1 MSEAKD
7 NKEIGARGGAVSRD
21 DMASELA
28 YVRSLAEEGR
38 NAPLVGGRFSLIWG
52 GLFGFTALL
61 IYVNYAA
68 ALNLGFVNGFAPWIG
83 AFVAGWILSFTVGR
97 RAGAK
102 PGALTIGNQT
112 ANSVWLAVG
121 IFMTLFWFT
130 LMIVHDNYT
139 DAGMPPYFLFSLM
152 FPVAFGLYGV
162 AFFVTATA
170 ARLGWLRYFSYLSW
184 GVAIVSLFLLNSPQ
198 QLLVGGLGSLAC
210 AALPGLIL
218 MRREPSEII

>member
-7 NKEIGARGGAVSRD
+7 NNDVGAHSGD

-38 NAPLVGGRFSLIWG
+38 NAPLVGGRFFLIWG
-52 GLFGFTALL
+52 GLIGFTALL

-83 AFVAGWILSFTVGR
+83 AFVAGWVLSFTLGR
-97 RAGAK
+97 RTGSK

-112 ANSVWLAVG
+112 TNSVWLAVG
-121 IFMTLFWFT
+121 IFMTLFWLT
-130 LMIVHDNYT
+130 LMVVHDNYT
-139 DAGMPPYFLFSLM
+139 AVGMAPYFLFSLM

-162 AFFVTATA
+162 AFFATATA

-184 GVAIVSLFLLNSPQ
+184 GFAIVSLFLLDSPH
-198 QLLVGGLGSLAC
+198 QLLVGAIGSLVC

-218 MRREPSEII
+218 MRNEPSEIV

>member
-7 NKEIGARGGAVSRD
+7 NQDGAHGDAD
-21 DMASELA
+21 LASELA

-38 NAPLVGGRFSLIWG
+38 NAPLVGGMHYLIWG
-52 GLFGFTALL
+52 GLIG
-61 IYVNYAA
+61 AA
-68 ALNLGFVNGFAPWIG
+68 ALFSYLSSAGVIKLAFVNGFTPWI
-83 AFVAGWILSFTVGR
+83 VAGIGGWILSITMGR
-97 RAGAK
+97 RSQAK

-112 ANSVWLAVG
+112 ASSVWFAVG
-121 IFMTLFWFT
+121 IFMTLFWLT
-130 LMIVHDNYT
+130 LMVVHDNYT
-139 DAGMPPYFLFSLM
+139 DTGMAPYFLFSLM

-184 GVAIVSLFLLNSPQ
+184 GFAIVSLFLLDSPQ
-198 QLLVGGLGSLAC
+198 RLLVGALGSLAC

-218 MRREPSEII
+218 MRREPTDIV